1 MRLDGMTPPL
11 GRGKFAL
18 IKLRELTRPRDITS
32 QTKISA
38 ALALLAEEGILDYG
52 DGLDAFFVMRLRD
65 KWAAPALDRYAL
77 ECCIEDPEFSNDING
92 LADRAY
98 AHPQRRTP
106 D

>member
-1 MRLDGMTPPL
+1 MRLDGTTSPL

-18 IKLRELTRPRDITS
+18 IKLRELIRPRDVTS
-32 QTKISA
+32 RARISA

-52 DGLDAFFVMRLRD
+52 DGVDAFFVMRLRD
-65 KWAAPALDRYAL
+65 KWAAPALDAYAL
-77 ECCIEDPEFSNDING
+77 ECRMEDPEFSNDICV